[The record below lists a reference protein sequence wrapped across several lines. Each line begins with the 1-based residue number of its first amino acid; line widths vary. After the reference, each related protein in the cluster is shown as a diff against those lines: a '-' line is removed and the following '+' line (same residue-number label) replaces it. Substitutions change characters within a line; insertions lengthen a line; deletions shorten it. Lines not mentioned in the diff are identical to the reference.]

1 MSQLI
6 NFVILDVVRDM
17 ELLLL
22 NVLLVCPHL
31 LKTKCLGY
39 FPCRFEIPIKNGS
52 NCQPVCG
59 ECIWGMG
66 FLAVTWFTGSPA
78 RLR

>member
-1 MSQLI
+1 
-6 NFVILDVVRDM
+6 M

-31 LKTKCLGY
+31 LNTKCLGY
-39 FPCRFEIPIKNGS
+39 FPLSFGDSYQKWFELS
-52 NCQPVCG
+52 ACVRRVYL
-59 ECIWGMG
+59 GMG